1 MVELNLKLVEYHDQ
15 RVLTT
20 IQLAGLF
27 DVSSETIH
35 EKYKML
41 EAKLKNKVDY
51 FIIKGKELNDFKES
65 FPDQIP
71 KEKSRVF
78 LWTVNGCLKLSES
91 INTQRSWSVYKTLVT
106 AYFSSKT
113 LPPAKN
119 EFDLM
124 REIIDNLES
133 VKYEVN
139 DTKQI
144 ATYAL
149 KASNEALEKAQKIE
163 DKLKSAENI
172 NEINASNIAV
182 ELHLYSRSG
191 LPHCQLI
198 GTIAQ
203 CLGMHVDIKGY
214 LDDDNIIIVPDQSKG
229 NRHWQVYY
237 KPVGMQKII
246 DWFKENRDHI
256 GFKEYY
262 KRDTLH
268 GKKGDLKGYGYKING
283 KRFWLNLKDNDKIYV
298 T

>member
-1 MVELNLKLVEYHDQ
+1 MIGLNLKFVEYQDQ

-20 IQLAGLF
+20 TQLAGLY

-35 EKYKML
+35 EKYKMI

-51 FIIKGKELNDFKES
+51 FILKGKELNDFREK
-65 FPDQIP
+65 FPDQTP
-71 KEKSRVF
+71 KEKSRIF

-91 INTQRSWSVYKTLVT
+91 INTQRSWGMYKSLVT
-106 AYFSSKT
+106 AYFSNKP

-124 REIIDNLES
+124 REIIDNLEL
-133 VKYEVN
+133 VKYEGM
-139 DTKQI
+139 DTRQI
-144 ATYAL
+144 AANAL
-149 KASNEALEKAQKIE
+149 KVSNEALEKAQEIE
-163 DKLKSAENI
+163 VKLKSSENI
-172 NEINASNIAV
+172 NEMNASNIAA

-203 CLGMHVDIKGY
+203 YLGMHVDIKGY
-214 LDDDNIIIVPDQSKG
+214 LDDDNIIIVPDQSTG

-237 KPVGMQKII
+237 KPNGMQRII
-246 DWFKENRDHI
+246 DWFNENKDHI
-256 GFKEYY
+256 GFEEYY

-268 GKKGDLKGYGYKING
+268 CKKGDLKGYGYMING
-283 KRFWLNLKDNDKIYV
+283 RRFWLNKHFPV
-298 T
+298 S